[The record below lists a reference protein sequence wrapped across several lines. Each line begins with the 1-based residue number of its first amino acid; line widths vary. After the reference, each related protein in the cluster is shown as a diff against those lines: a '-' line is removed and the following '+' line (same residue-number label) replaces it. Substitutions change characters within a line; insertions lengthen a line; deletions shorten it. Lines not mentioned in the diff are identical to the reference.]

1 MEVVKTPIEGVL
13 LIKPQ
18 VFGDQRGYFV
28 ETWQKERYEAAGINL
43 PFVQDNHSKSTKGI
57 LRGLHFQKQH
67 PQGKLVMVSLG
78 EVFDVAVDIRKGSPT
93 FGKWFGAILNQ
104 ENQNQLWIPP
114 GMAHGF
120 VVLSDVAHFHYKCTD
135 FYHPGDEGGLAWNDP
150 EIGIEWPTLTGE
162 YKGTASGEGYAL
174 EDGTAL
180 NLSEKDQL
188 WVGLKDTF
196 HF

>member
-18 VFGDQRGYFV
+18 VFGDERGYFV

-67 PQGKLVMVSLG
+67 PQCKLVMVSLG

-135 FYHPGDEGGLAWNDP
+135 FYHPGDEGSIRWNDP
-150 EIGIEWPTLTGE
+150 TIGIDWP
-162 YKGTASGEGYAL
+162 YKEEPVLSAKDQIAPFFKDAL
-174 EDGTAL
+174 E
-180 NLSEKDQL
+180 
-188 WVGLKDTF
+188 F
-196 HF
+196 

>member
-1 MEVVKTPIEGVL
+1 MLFPIW
-13 LIKPQ
+13 
-18 VFGDQRGYFV
+18 YFV

-135 FYHPGDEGGLAWNDP
+135 FYHPGDEGSIRWNDP
-150 EIGIEWPTLTGE
+150 TIGIDWP
-162 YKGTASGEGYAL
+162 YKKEPVLSAKDQIAPFFKDAL
-174 EDGTAL
+174 E
-180 NLSEKDQL
+180 
-188 WVGLKDTF
+188 F
-196 HF
+196 

>member
-18 VFGDQRGYFV
+18 VFGDERGYFV

-135 FYHPGDEGGLAWNDP
+135 FYHPGDEGSIRWNDP
-150 EIGIEWPTLTGE
+150 TIAIDWP
-162 YKGTASGEGYAL
+162 YKEEPVLPAKDQIAPFFKDAL
-174 EDGTAL
+174 E
-180 NLSEKDQL
+180 
-188 WVGLKDTF
+188 F
-196 HF
+196 

>member
-18 VFGDQRGYFV
+18 VFGDERGYFV

-135 FYHPGDEGGLAWNDP
+135 FYHPGDEGSIRWNDP
-150 EIGIEWPTLTGE
+150 TIAIDWP
-162 YKGTASGEGYAL
+162 YKEEPVLSAKDQITPFFKDAL
-174 EDGTAL
+174 E
-180 NLSEKDQL
+180 
-188 WVGLKDTF
+188 F
-196 HF
+196 

>member
-18 VFGDQRGYFV
+18 VFGDERGYFV

-135 FYHPGDEGGLAWNDP
+135 FYHPGDEGSIRWNDP
-150 EIGIEWPTLTGE
+150 TIGIDWP
-162 YKGTASGEGYAL
+162 YKEEPVLFAKDQIAPFFKDAL
-174 EDGTAL
+174 E
-180 NLSEKDQL
+180 
-188 WVGLKDTF
+188 F
-196 HF
+196 

>member
-18 VFGDQRGYFV
+18 VFGDERGYFV

-135 FYHPGDEGGLAWNDP
+135 FYHPGDEGSIRWNDP
-150 EIGIEWPTLTGE
+150 TIGIGWP
-162 YKGTASGEGYAL
+162 YKEEPVLSAKDQIAPFFKDAL
-174 EDGTAL
+174 E
-180 NLSEKDQL
+180 
-188 WVGLKDTF
+188 F
-196 HF
+196 